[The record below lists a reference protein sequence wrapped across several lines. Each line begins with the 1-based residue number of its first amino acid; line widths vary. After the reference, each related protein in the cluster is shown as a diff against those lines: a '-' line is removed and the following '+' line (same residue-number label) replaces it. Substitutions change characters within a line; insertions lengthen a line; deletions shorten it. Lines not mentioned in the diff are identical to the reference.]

1 MSHRRLSCP
10 KAEDR
15 VELHTYIISETC
27 FKATLFRGVCDFF
40 FLPPL
45 LMSFLYA
52 AESLF
57 LALGNHSYSGE
68 LLMAM
73 MIGRAASWDKP
84 CKLTPSNF
92 CMSCMNC
99 VMQFTSLRDAAR
111 RTVL

>member
-1 MSHRRLSCP
+1 MR
-10 KAEDR
+10 
-15 VELHTYIISETC
+15 
-27 FKATLFRGVCDFF
+27 FF